1 LKHRLLQTL
10 SWEYKHPLLFP
21 PPFLSFFLLLIL
33 LGSCSTT
40 LPVLSISYGWSC
52 EDLEEFSDLA
62 PDHDVELQFLQVIE
76 TSPEELQNPCRAVH
90 QATNMKAPSF
100 LRHSQSLICLA
111 LSDAPTVS
119 SFPGGHHEQPLPR
132 NIINHLTLPFVAL
145 KHRKQ

>member
-10 SWEYKHPLLFP
+10 SWEYKHPLLFS

-62 PDHDVELQFLQVIE
+62 PDHDVELQFIE

-100 LRHSQSLICLA
+100 LRHSQSLIWLA